1 MIHPRSRMRSMN
13 RSRKPFSTAS
23 WGRKPSPSA
32 MFTVQFADGRTA
44 YLVLQDNDVPAG
56 DRSED
61 ALRAVLRRQDAGE
74 FPAGDIVSVTR
85 AR

>member
-1 MIHPRSRMRSMN
+1 
-13 RSRKPFSTAS
+13 
-23 WGRKPSPSA
+23 